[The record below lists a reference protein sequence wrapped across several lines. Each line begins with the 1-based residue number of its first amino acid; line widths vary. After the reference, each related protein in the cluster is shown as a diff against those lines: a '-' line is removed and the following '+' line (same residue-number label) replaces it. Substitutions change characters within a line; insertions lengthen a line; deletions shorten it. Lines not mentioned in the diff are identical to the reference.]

1 MYVPNSFALKNED
14 NLTSLPKAE
23 HLLKFS
29 VLPSPCWPQFAQEL
43 SQDWPLLSI
52 MWEVASRKEK
62 QSGNRPSLL
71 TGME

>member
-1 MYVPNSFALKNED
+1 MFPIPFALKNED

-29 VLPSPCWPQFAQEL
+29 VLPSLCWPQFAQEM

-52 MWEVASRKEK
+52 MWEVASRKENK
-62 QSGNRPSLL
+62 VETDPPC
-71 TGME
+71 